1 MHDELEHFD
10 YTAASIRTCRNH
22 GLSRSSC
29 LRSFLLKLEAINP
42 EIEKCC
48 SH

>member
-1 MHDELEHFD
+1 VHDELEHFD

-29 LRSFLLKLEAINP
+29 PLSYLLKLEGIFCLRRQPRN
-42 EIEKCC
+42 
-48 SH
+48 